1 MFIDAHGSPS
11 KSEEIFIGVT
21 VSFILATLCVAA
33 RLISRFAIVKYWSWD
48 DLLIIVAWVC

>member
-11 KSEEIFIGVT
+11 NSEEIFIGVT

-33 RLISRFAIVKYWSWD
+33 RLISRLAIAKHGSWD
-48 DLLIIVAWVC
+48 DILIIVAWVC